1 MSIKKLKY
9 NDTVLKI
16 PVVNIA
22 STKQLKGKI
31 TIVGQ
36 DKAMDA
42 LQLGISSAIPHY
54 NIFVSG
60 IPGTGRKT
68 SVRYLLGKIKI
79 RKKPDDKC
87 YVYNFSDPD
96 SPILL
101 RFKAGKGKL
110 FKKTFEGL
118 VSALI
123 TSIPNVI
130 QGDPFRE
137 MQEQILEKYRKKEDK
152 MMEEFEKKALSRGFA
167 VSSVQVGP
175 YKKPILKPILKGKP
189 VDFATL
195 SHLVAEGKL
204 KEKEYK
210 NAEETYREL
219 SYQLEDL
226 LKKTNEFNKKAVEEV
241 ENALRNII
249 KPIIEIK
256 LEPLKKNYKD
266 KKTQKFL
273 NDFINEFMEDLRE
286 IIAGKTIQFPEKYR
300 VNLLID
306 NTNVKSPPI
315 VFENS
320 PTFQKLFGTIEVR
333 AEQNGVF
340 KTDFTMIKGGSL
352 LKADG
357 GFLILNAY
365 DVLIEPNVWQ
375 KLKRT
380 LRNGD
385 LEIQT
390 PETLGVFGISALKP
404 EPIKVDVKVI
414 MIGEPYLYELLY
426 NEDREFGKLFK
437 VRADFDYEIPLNEDA
452 VRHYA
457 FVLKKISEDEK
468 LLPVDKSGI
477 YKTVEV
483 GARKAG
489 RRDKI
494 TSEFNFIA
502 DILREAN
509 FWALSKKKRYISDKD
524 IEKAVEHRYLRSN
537 LIEEKILGMIRRGD
551 IYVDVTGEKVGQING
566 LEIYSIGGLEFG
578 KPVKL
583 TASISIGEKGIINIE
598 REVKLSGP
606 IHSKGVL
613 IIAGFLRDRFAKD
626 KPLSLHA
633 SITFE
638 QSYSGIDGDSASS
651 TELYSILSAI
661 SGIPIRQNIAVTG
674 SVNQK
679 GYIQPIGGV
688 NEKIEGFFDTCKIL
702 GFTGDQGVMIPS
714 QNAKDL
720 VLKNKV
726 LDAIK
731 KEQFHLY
738 TVDTIEEGIEVLTGK
753 PYEEIYSIV
762 NEKLSEFA
770 KLYKSFYR

>member
-1 MSIKKLKY
+1 
-9 NDTVLKI
+9 
-16 PVVNIA
+16 
-22 STKQLKGKI
+22 
-31 TIVGQ
+31 
-36 DKAMDA
+36 
-42 LQLGISSAIPHY
+42 
-54 NIFVSG
+54 
-60 IPGTGRKT
+60 
-68 SVRYLLGKIKI
+68 
-79 RKKPDDKC
+79 
-87 YVYNFSDPD
+87 
-96 SPILL
+96 
-101 RFKAGKGKL
+101 
-110 FKKTFEGL
+110 
-118 VSALI
+118 
-123 TSIPNVI
+123 
-130 QGDPFRE
+130 

-226 LKKTNEFNKKAVEEV
+226 LKKANEFNKKAVEEV

-551 IYVDVTGEKVGQING
+551 IYVDVTGKKVGQING